1 VSRLVAWAAFLLGA
15 GASVAANVAHARPE
29 LGPRLVAA
37 FAPLALVL
45 AVELAVRVQWR
56 PGAWWTI
63 GRWGGT
69 GLVAVVTAVV
79 SYRHQTALL
88 AGYGE
93 DPVSAAI
100 LPLSVDGL
108 MITAAAALLAL
119 GGLKAGPA
127 AVQPA
132 GGGTDAVVTSTSE
145 DGGRADESEHTPQPV
160 NTQVSD
166 GTEPSGEHATEPAM
180 RRPARRPQRPD
191 DELLPLLR
199 LVHATEPLTRRKV
212 QTLTDVSTRQ
222 ADRLLA
228 ALKASD
234 VEIQSVNGTQVPTP

>member
-1 VSRLVAWAAFLLGA
+1 VSRVIAWAAFILGA

-56 PGAWWTI
+56 PGWRWTL

-79 SYRHQTALL
+79 SYRHQVGLL

-93 DPVSAAI
+93 DAVSAAI

-108 MITAAAALLAL
+108 MITAAAALLAI
-119 GGLKAGPA
+119 GGA
-127 AVQPA
+127 AEIEPDRA
-132 GGGTDAVVTSTSE
+132 SSIEGGQVTE
-145 DGGRADESEHTPQPV
+145 Q
-160 NTQVSD
+160 
-166 GTEPSGEHATEPAM
+166 TEQAPRT
-180 RRPARRPQRPD
+180 D
-191 DELLPLLR
+191 DELLAAVRPEWNAFAPLSR
-199 LVHATEPLTRRKV
+199 YRVEQITGAGA
-212 QTLTDVSTRQ
+212 RQ
-222 ADRLLA
+222 AQRLLNALA
-228 ALKASD
+228 AERTDTSPSGQ
-234 VEIQSVNGTQVPTP
+234 VGGQINGHERGITS